1 MSFRGCCNHY
11 TCANFYIN
19 SQVKHIW
26 YAKMHN
32 IRWGDLQYVLSV
44 ANEGSVAAA
53 ARSLGVNHSTVLR
66 RINTFEHRHKLRLF
80 HKLATGYKLTVEGQE
95 LLDSALTIEATV
107 KALERKIF
115 GQEMKLEGV
124 IKLTTTDALL
134 RLVLAKHLAS
144 FHRLYPKIQLELK
157 VTSRL
162 LNMSHLDADV
172 AIRPANSFPESV
184 KATKLCK
191 IAFGVYGEPS
201 YINSLNGKHP
211 LGSAQWLGRVPT
223 IIQRNASRVISESIQ
238 PEQIVL
244 KADSYEPLLIAAEQG
259 IGLAYMPCFIGDS
272 SEKLQRVNVEVEHN
286 GTDLWIIT
294 HSDLEHSA
302 RVKAFFDFM
311 EEEIKSD
318 HHRLAGL
325 SKSKAKL

>member
-1 MSFRGCCNHY
+1 
-11 TCANFYIN
+11 
-19 SQVKHIW
+19 
-26 YAKMHN
+26 MHS
-32 IRWGDLQYVLSV
+32 IRWDDLQYVLTV

-66 RINTFEHRHKLRLF
+66 RINTFEHRHKLQLF
-80 HKLATGYKLTVEGQE
+80 HKLPTGYKLTAEGQA
-95 LLDSALTIEATV
+95 LLDSALSIETTV

-144 FHRLYPKIQLELK
+144 FHRLHPKIQLELN

-162 LNMSHLDADV
+162 LNLSHLDADI
-172 AIRPANSFPESV
+172 AIRPANTLPESV

-191 IAFGVYGEPS
+191 IAFGIYGEPN
-201 YINSLNGKHP
+201 YIESLQGKHP
-211 LGSAQWLGRVPT
+211 LRAAQWLGKTPN
-223 IIQRNASRVISESIQ
+223 IIQKNQGRVIFEPISE
-238 PEQIVL
+238 EQIVL
-244 KADSYEPLLIAAEQG
+244 KADSYEPLMIAAEQG
-259 IGLAYMPCFIGDS
+259 IGLTYMPCFIGDS
-272 SEKLQRVNVEVEHN
+272 SQKLQRVDMEVEHK
-286 GTDLWIIT
+286 GTDLWMMT

-311 EEEIKSD
+311 EEEIQSD
-318 HHRLAGL
+318 HNRLAGL
-325 SKSKAKL
+325 NISKTNH